1 MTHLTQLIP
10 PTPSS
15 RPRGPQRVALV
26 ALAMTTAW
34 WLTACGG
41 GAEAD
46 SAALPNVGGTLG
58 SAPVSTTTSS
68 PSPAAPSPVTS
79 ASLSPGS
86 TCNLPN
92 FQADLLRQINAARG
106 AGRSCG
112 ATAFAATN
120 SLAWNDRLF
129 AAAESHS
136 SDMARN
142 NYFSHTS
149 LDGRSASS
157 RVTAAGYVWRA
168 TGENIAAGQRDV
180 TTVMNGW
187 LASEGHCRNIMNPT
201 YQDVAVACVQQ
212 SGSTYGR
219 YWTMVLARP

>member
-1 MTHLTQLIP
+1 MTHLTQLTP
-10 PTPSS
+10 PTPPSQ
-15 RPRGPQRVALV
+15 PRSQQRLTLV
-26 ALAMTTAW
+26 ALAMTAG

-41 GAEAD
+41 GGDAG
-46 SAALPNVGGTLG
+46 SAALLAAGGTVG
-58 SAPVSTTTSS
+58 SAPVSATTTS
-68 PSPAAPSPVTS
+68 PTPAASSPVAS
-79 ASLSPGS
+79 AVLAPDS

-92 FQADLLRQINAARG
+92 FQADLLRQINAARA

-112 ATAFAATN
+112 ATAFSPTS
-120 SLAWNDRLF
+120 SLAWNARLF
-129 AAAESHS
+129 AAAEGHS
-136 SDMARN
+136 RDMASN

-157 RVTAAGYVWRA
+157 RVTTAGYVWRA

-187 LASEGHCRNIMNPT
+187 LASEGHCRNIMNPS

-212 SGSTYGR
+212 SGTTYGR